1 MRRPNSY
8 AADLRQQRYDLFIA
22 ESVELTEIDTAA
34 SDVFG
39 EIGERGNFL
48 ARETAGAQLFG
59 REFQKSRRGK
69 TPAHRFPYPVE
80 NRRCGFPVKLL
91 ERDRTSQRLECGLAV
106 CQAAGADALDN
117 LSENGIACAQMKDG
131 GFHRLAPDDNHNQM
145 SRFVRYFA
153 ALLTVAACA
162 AAQDQPI
169 RVDVD
174 LVNILF
180 TVKAKKGGAL
190 IPNLEKNNFTIREDG
205 KPQTIQ
211 RFSRETDLPLT
222 LGLLI
227 DISASQERLI
237 DIERQAA
244 SPFFPA

>member
-1 MRRPNSY
+1 
-8 AADLRQQRYDLFIA
+8 
-22 ESVELTEIDTAA
+22 
-34 SDVFG
+34 
-39 EIGERGNFL
+39 
-48 ARETAGAQLFG
+48 
-59 REFQKSRRGK
+59 
-69 TPAHRFPYPVE
+69 
-80 NRRCGFPVKLL
+80 
-91 ERDRTSQRLECGLAV
+91 
-106 CQAAGADALDN
+106 
-117 LSENGIACAQMKDG
+117 
-131 GFHRLAPDDNHNQM
+131 M

-153 ALLTVAACA
+153 AILTVAACA

-190 IPNLEKNNFTIREDG
+190 IPNLEKSNFTIQEDG
-205 KPQTIQ
+205 APQTIQ
-211 RFSRETDLPLT
+211 HFSRETDLPLT

-244 SPFFPA
+244 SAFFSSVIRPKDEAFLISFGKSTDLLQDYTNSPRQLTAALQDLRGDGQTPMLGRGPIPNVNTGPIPTSGTPKGTLLFDA